1 MNSTSVLNA
10 DLAGTAPGT
19 GYSQLVVNGTATLGG
34 TLNVMISGFTPAAG
48 NTFTIIL
55 PTTLTSGSTFASTNL
70 PATLTISYAAAPTG
84 VVLTAAGGTG
94 TATLLG
100 PIPYL
105 SRADS
110 PFLADILAGRTYIET
125 FEGSTVRVPGVTLN
139 CGIIAPSSIT
149 DSVDADDG
157 TIDGFGN
164 NGQSCFTS
172 PGSTGVTVTFNATAL
187 GAFPTQAGIVWT
199 DGGGTTTF
207 QAFDPSGNSLGI
219 VGPVSI
225 ADGSISGTT
234 GEDSFF
240 GVMSAGGI
248 GSILITNTSGGIE
261 VDHLQFGNYTSTGGV
276 VASAGSLTYSST
288 PVGGSTASQ
297 PVMFTNTGS
306 SALSISQV
314 TATGDFSQTNNCGT
328 SLPAGGSCTVNVT
341 FSPTA
346 AGARTGLLALFDSAF
361 GSPQTVVIVGTG
373 TAAPVVSLPS
383 FLSFPGTVAVGQSN
397 TQSLTLTNAGPGP
410 ITFASSGAF
419 AISGTNANNFSQT
432 NNCPAPP
439 ATLAANVSCTI
450 MVTFRPTAP
459 DGTKSATLTVTSNAS
474 NSPQTVALS
483 GFGAT
488 VTATLST
495 NSLNFGA
502 VPVGTPSS
510 LTVRV
515 DASVNIGLNI
525 TSIAISGPNA
535 ADYSQTNNCN
545 AGAGGIGADS
555 SCTITVT
562 FTPTVTTIESASLV
576 ITDDST
582 SPSSPQTVSLT
593 GGMGAGFTL
602 TAMPSGGGSGTSVTL
617 VAGNTGVFMLLLT
630 PTPGVT
636 GTVTLMCGTPLP
648 PNTICTISPAMITLP
663 TSGPVTIT
671 VTLQT
676 NCIPGVVA
684 PPGGRPWKG
693 PGPITLAWLVAA
705 ALALWLRRKTAG
717 WKPALR
723 PLACLGR
730 LAPALVLLLALVTL
744 TACVSNP
751 PPAIPGA
758 PQTPPGTY
766 TLTIIGTG
774 PSGAQ
779 QSLMLT
785 VRVI

>member
-1 MNSTSVLNA
+1 
-10 DLAGTAPGT
+10 
-19 GYSQLVVNGTATLGG
+19 
-34 TLNVMISGFTPAAG
+34 
-48 NTFTIIL
+48 
-55 PTTLTSGSTFASTNL
+55 
-70 PATLTISYAAAPTG
+70 
-84 VVLTAAGGTG
+84 
-94 TATLLG
+94 
-100 PIPYL
+100 
-105 SRADS
+105 
-110 PFLADILAGRTYIET
+110 
-125 FEGSTVRVPGVTLN
+125 
-139 CGIIAPSSIT
+139 
-149 DSVDADDG
+149 
-157 TIDGFGN
+157 
-164 NGQSCFTS
+164 
-172 PGSTGVTVTFNATAL
+172 
-187 GAFPTQAGIVWT
+187 
-199 DGGGTTTF
+199 
-207 QAFDPSGNSLGI
+207 
-219 VGPVSI
+219 
-225 ADGSISGTT
+225 
-234 GEDSFF
+234 
-240 GVMSAGGI
+240 
-248 GSILITNTSGGIE
+248 
-261 VDHLQFGNYTSTGGV
+261 
-276 VASAGSLTYSST
+276 
-288 PVGGSTASQ
+288 
-297 PVMFTNTGS
+297 
-306 SALSISQV
+306 
-314 TATGDFSQTNNCGT
+314 
-328 SLPAGGSCTVNVT
+328 
-341 FSPTA
+341 
-346 AGARTGLLALFDSAF
+346 
-361 GSPQTVVIVGTG
+361 
-373 TAAPVVSLPS
+373 VSLPS

-545 AGAGGIGADS
+545 PGAGGIGADS

-617 VAGNTGVFMLLLT
+617 VAGNTGVFMLQLV